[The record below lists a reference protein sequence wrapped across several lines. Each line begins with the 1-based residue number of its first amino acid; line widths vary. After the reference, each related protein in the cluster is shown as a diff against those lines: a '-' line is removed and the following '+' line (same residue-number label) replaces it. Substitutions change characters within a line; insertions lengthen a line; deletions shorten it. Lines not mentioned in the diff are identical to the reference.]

1 MVPLSQ
7 ISTGRFSP
15 PTISSVPDKHTVRR
29 LLAAPGSHLDALAA
43 STQPEFSELD
53 SIKGPSY
60 DEKLSGIDNGARG
73 RQAIA
78 GYKA

>member
-1 MVPLSQ
+1 
-7 ISTGRFSP
+7 
-15 PTISSVPDKHTVRR
+15 
-29 LLAAPGSHLDALAA
+29 LDALAA